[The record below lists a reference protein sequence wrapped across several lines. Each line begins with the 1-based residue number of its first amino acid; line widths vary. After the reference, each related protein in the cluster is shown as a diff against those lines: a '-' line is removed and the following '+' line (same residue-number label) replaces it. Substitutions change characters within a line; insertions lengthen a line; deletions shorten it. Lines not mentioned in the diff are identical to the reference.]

1 MLPPRLAR
9 SSGPPTASRQ
19 GEKTTASQDQARQSS
34 TNDGTG
40 DSHAVDDEGRVKLW
54 HRGAINA
61 TNNVSA
67 DPQPIGRDASIAVIS
82 CPALE
87 IGEAE
92 GEGRSGWHNRLW
104 GRQPEK
110 VPIR

>member
-1 MLPPRLAR
+1 MRPTRLAMPC
-9 SSGPPTASRQ
+9 SSGPPTASHQRQ
-19 GEKTTASQDQARQSS
+19 KSTASQDQARQSR
-34 TNDGTG
+34 TDDRTG
-40 DSHAVDDEGRVKLW
+40 DEHAVEHEGRVKLW
-54 HRGAINA
+54 RRVA

-87 IGEAE
+87 IG
-92 GEGRSGWHNRLW
+92 HNRLR
-104 GRQPEK
+104 GREPEK